1 MVVEVQSETVGFVV
15 VVGGDVVGGFDVE
28 GAVVEIE
35 VDFDVDDVVG
45 G

>member
-15 VVGGDVVGGFDVE
+15 VVGGFDVV

-35 VDFDVDDVVG
+35 VDVDDVIVG
-45 G
+45 